1 MVPEM
6 STGRRN
12 LLVSLGGASLA
23 GLAGCTDLGG
33 DSTEDDNDPAVVD
46 TIEIANGQDVPRTFD
61 VVLRSAERVLYWDSF
76 ELDASEGTEADV
88 DLVDG
93 PFGNGD
99 EPLWLDVKAG
109 YPDDGPD
116 SAEGETVVTQ
126 PLGEEYGGCIYVVV
140 FAPIAGGV
148 LFRVDPA
155 DEIVSRD
162 TRC

>member
-1 MVPEM
+1 MVPKV
-6 STGRRN
+6 STERRT
-12 LLVSLGGASLA
+12 LLLSLSGTGLASF
-23 GLAGCTDLGG
+23 AGCTDLRG
-33 DSTEDDNDPAVVD
+33 DSTESDNDPTIVD

-61 VVLRSAERVLYWDSF
+61 VVLRSTESVLYWDSF
-76 ELDASEGTEADV
+76 ELDATEGTEADV

-116 SAEGETVVTQ
+116 SAEDETVVTQ
-126 PLGEEYGGCIYVVV
+126 PLGEEYSGCIYVVV
-140 FAPIAGGV
+140 FAPIDGGV